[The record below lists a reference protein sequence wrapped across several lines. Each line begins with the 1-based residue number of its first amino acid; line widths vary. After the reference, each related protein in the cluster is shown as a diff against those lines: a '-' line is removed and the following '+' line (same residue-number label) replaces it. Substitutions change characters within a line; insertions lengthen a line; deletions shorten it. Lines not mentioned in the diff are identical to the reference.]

1 MFTEEEIQKYFQRK
15 SLEESHNDGVDI
27 ETRREYL
34 KRKYIRL
41 HHMQRK
47 VQDYKKLR
55 EVTKMKRQVL
65 RMIGKEK

>member
-1 MFTEEEIQKYFQRK
+1 MFTEEELQKYFQRK
-15 SLEESHNDGVDI
+15 LLEESHNDGVDI

-55 EVTKMKRQVL
+55 EVTKMKRQIL
-65 RMIGKEK
+65 KMIGKEI